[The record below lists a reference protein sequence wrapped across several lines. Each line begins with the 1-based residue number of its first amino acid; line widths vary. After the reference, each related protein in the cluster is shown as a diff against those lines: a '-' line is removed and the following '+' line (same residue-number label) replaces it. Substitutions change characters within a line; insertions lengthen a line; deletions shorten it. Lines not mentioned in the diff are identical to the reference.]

1 MMTAVWLGG
10 LVRPRQRSLS
20 RSFPGWSKFTVVS
33 VLVSVLVLDGPR
45 WRARS
50 DGGVGCRA
58 IVLVLVRV
66 LVSCVFGAQFAG
78 CEGNRRRSSRSES
91 AAGVRASGK
100 WGGDEESRDGESGD
114 GYVGYAFTFGAGPLV
129 AGSSRLRT

>member
-1 MMTAVWLGG
+1 MMTAAWLGG
-10 LVRPRQRSLS
+10 LVRPRRRSLS
-20 RSFPGWSKFTVVS
+20 RSFPGWSKFTIVL

-66 LVSCVFGAQFAG
+66 LVSCVFGAQFVG
-78 CEGNRRRSSRSES
+78 CEGNRRRLSRSES
-91 AAGVRASGK
+91 VAGVRASGK
-100 WGGDEESRDGESGD
+100 WGRDEESGD
-114 GYVGYAFTFGAGPLV
+114 GYVGYAFAFGAGPLA